1 MNRKKKVITRRDF
14 LRSSAYAAL
23 MSSVGFMGSGGERF
37 EGEKKTKVVLIRH
50 PNAIDENNNVNGEVI
65 QSMIDE
71 AVRTLTAKTETL
83 EAWQQLIKADDIV
96 GIKSNSWNY
105 LPTPRE
111 LEQAIKKRVMDVG
124 VAESNIDIAD
134 RGLLR
139 NPIFLKATAL
149 INARPLRTH
158 HWAGIGGCIKNY
170 IQFVPRPSAYHDD
183 SCANLAS
190 IWNEKGVKEKTR
202 LNILVVLTPL
212 FHGIGPHHFNR
223 TFVWPYKGMIVSFD
237 PVAAD
242 SVGVHLLQAKR
253 RAYFGEDKSF
263 AISPKHVMVAEQKHK
278 LGTANLNNIEIIK
291 LGWKKDILI

>member
-1 MNRKKKVITRRDF
+1 MKKEKKVITRRDF
-14 LRSSAYAAL
+14 LRSSAYAAIIG
-23 MSSVGFMGSGGERF
+23 SVGFIGRGGETF
-37 EGEKKTKVVLIRH
+37 QGEKKAKVVLIRH
-50 PNAIDENNNVNGEVI
+50 QDVIDENNNVNSEVI
-65 QSMIDE
+65 QSMLDQ

-83 EAWQQLIKADDIV
+83 EAWQQLIKPDDTV
-96 GIKSNSWNY
+96 GIKTNVWGR

-111 LEQAIKKRVMDVG
+111 LEQAIKKRVMEVG
-124 VAESNIDIAD
+124 VAESKIDIAD

-139 NPIFLKATAL
+139 NPIFQNATAL

-170 IQFVPRPSAYHDD
+170 IQFVPRPSAYHAD
-183 SCANLAS
+183 SCADMAAF
-190 IWNEKGVKEKTR
+190 WKETGVKDKTR
-202 LNILVVLTPL
+202 LNILVAITPL

-223 TFVWPYKGMIVSFD
+223 TFLWPYKGMIVSFD

-253 RAYFGEDKSF
+253 RAYFGEDKPF
-263 AISPKHVMVAEQKHK
+263 TVSPKHVVVAEKKHK
-278 LGTANLNNIEIIK
+278 LGIADLNNIEIIK